1 MDISLLNS
9 HNSSLP
15 RFTECETPQI
25 TFSLTSQT
33 KKKPPETHINIIFC
47 EFLAVFTPFH
57 QAKVILYKRKILL
70 FFIHTC
76 C

>member
-15 RFTECETPQI
+15 RFTERETPQI

-33 KKKPPETHINIIFC
+33 KNRQKPT
-47 EFLAVFTPFH
+47 
-57 QAKVILYKRKILL
+57 
-70 FFIHTC
+70 
-76 C
+76 